1 VATANTILLA
11 RKSRRA
17 VRRAAQGSIEEARK
31 DRLGVLFF
39 FRPQTSEKCRD
50 RVIRKVIGGTE
61 SEQQNA
67 TSD

>member
-17 VRRAAQGSIEEARK
+17 VRRAAQGSIEEAKK
-31 DRLGVLFF
+31 DRFGVFF
-39 FRPQTSEKCRD
+39 FRPQTGEKCRD